1 MNAGHSHEWPIH
13 PTNGPSTP
21 RRNRMPRCQHNGCPN
36 PADPHSR
43 HKIGLCTYH
52 DHKVTTG
59 YPPPPTTGSRRE
71 HPIEQ
76 AQHLLQ
82 QIARPGESLRSM
94 SARTGI
100 PKDTI
105 SNIIRGKYRVL
116 RSEPW
121 ELLQDA
127 VAGHIYEQN
136 LKAETC
142 AAGK

>member
-1 MNAGHSHEWPIH
+1 
-13 PTNGPSTP
+13 
-21 RRNRMPRCQHNGCPN
+21 MPRCQHNGCPN

-43 HKIGLCTYH
+43 HQIGLCAYH
-52 DHKVTTG
+52 DRRVTTG
-59 YPPPPTTGSRRE
+59 YPPPPTTGWRE

-82 QIARPGESLRSM
+82 QIARPNDSLRSL

-127 VAGHIYEQN
+127 VAEHIYEQN